1 MRGKATGPGSWLP
14 TAATAARLST
24 PSASALT
31 RTLGSACRLRRLDS
45 CSSRVGRS
53 AKESRTWSGGAGGGA
68 VRAREVLAS
77 LDQHPGEPLA
87 LGDEHV
93 GFDVIADHHGVSRAG
108 AKAGQRGSEECRGG
122 LAHHRRLGAGGLLE
136 TREERAG
143 IELQALA
150 GAPVQ
155 AAVHGDQPGS
165 PLQVAEG
172 LVERLITELRAGPA
186 DQHDVRRRWVAF
198 LGEAQPGPR

>member
-1 MRGKATGPGSWLP
+1 M
-14 TAATAARLST
+14 
-24 PSASALT
+24 
-31 RTLGSACRLRRLDS
+31 
-45 CSSRVGRS
+45 V
-53 AKESRTWSGGAGGGA
+53 GGAGGGA
-68 VRAREVLAS
+68 VRAREVLAG

-87 LGDEHV
+87 LSGEHV
-93 GFDVIADHHGVSRAG
+93 GFDVIARHHGAGRAG

-122 LAHHRRLGAGGLLE
+122 LAHHRRLGGGLLE

-172 LVERLITELRAGPA
+172 LVERLITELRAGPPTSTTSA
-186 DQHDVRRRWVAF
+186 GAGSLSWARVSPARSSVMSPLLSSRHRA
-198 LGEAQPGPR
+198 PG